1 MKSLLKSLYRKTPLL
16 SLLSGVF
23 VFVSCSAML
32 LTGYDLSSAGAL
44 ALGGLPLT
52 AAVLDVVRLL
62 PRSGAKLKQELAAGD
77 SQGGADLQ
85 QFLQD
90 RADDLTARE
99 TQLTEQSLLL
109 QQWLQFPDAMDWNQ
123 RASTDPSLIDHAQS
137 VKADPLA
144 KHDVELKQLIE
155 GKTHELFEDIRND
168 VYRTE
173 KGGVK
178 VFDYGR
184 IRADLYRL
192 LADVVAIYK
201 PGEQDFL
208 LKTNLEASTRAMGH
222 ASLRLMVAAES
233 LPGNVYQYN
242 FQTIYDMV
250 SRAVK
255 AFGYYKTAKPYLDI
269 ASSVFYAGRFASG
282 ASPITLAAWWAASKA
297 TTYGA
302 SRLSEHVI
310 NEQAIGLIRQL
321 VEIFAVEVAAIY
333 SPQVRYRDAQWIY
346 GVELVHFASQV
357 PLPPE
362 VRLAALGELGKLTL
376 RAEYGRVSLM
386 RQLASGATSR
396 PDQYLP
402 AESLSQQDRVIVAQQ
417 LEQFVTT
424 HLLKASVQQV
434 SSEQLHQWF
443 AEVAER
449 LQIAIKKWGH
459 ELSDQEQLVAACQ
472 TLLAFRLEFFGEDA
486 AAAIKQLD
494 GTKTLS
500 QLSIEERRQWEA
512 DGLSEPPFFFAPPPL
527 PPEAQICER
536 WFDDLLAM
544 VPPLPPAATQIG
556 DSQLSADVKLEAG
569 SEFLLRRWLGQDAML
584 QAAYFLRKDAQQ
596 IQARYQEASQQ
607 ELFQQCQ
614 NPADDSK
621 TLPPVLFLQQQ
632 LGGVQVAAHYQ
643 CSEIQTDDARVTG
656 DGFLTQL
663 GDTLVAYQVSEASDD
678 PAHQVL
684 YLVAIAKRDQV
695 QATKQSGYLRSSC
708 RLRFPSGE
716 SVTVVGGA
724 FSSYETFFA
733 DLRV

>member
-1 MKSLLKSLYRKTPLL
+1 MKSLVKSLYRKTPLL
-16 SLLSGVF
+16 SLLAGVI
-23 VFVSCSAML
+23 VFASCSVLL
-32 LTGYDLSSAGAL
+32 LTGYDLSSGGAL
-44 ALGGLPLT
+44 ALGGGPLV
-52 AAVLDVVRLL
+52 AAVVDVVRLL
-62 PRSGAKLKQELAAGD
+62 PRSRTKLKEELAAGD
-77 SQGGADLQ
+77 SESSADLE

-90 RADDLTARE
+90 HADELTARE
-99 TQLTEQSLLL
+99 AQLTEQSLLL
-109 QQWLQFPDAMDWNQ
+109 QQWLQFPDALDWNRQ
-123 RASTDPSLIDHAQS
+123 SSNDPSLIDHAQA

-144 KHDVELKQLIE
+144 KHDAELNQLIDD
-155 GKTHELFEDIRND
+155 KTHELFEDIRND

-178 VFDYGR
+178 VFDYAR

-192 LADVVAIYK
+192 LSDVVAIYK

-208 LKTNLEASTRAMGH
+208 LQTNLEASTRAIGQ

-233 LPGNVYQYN
+233 LPGNVWQYN

-333 SPQVRYRDAQWIY
+333 SPRVRYRDPQWIY

-362 VRLAALGELGKLTL
+362 VRLAALGELGKLSL

-386 RQLASGATSR
+386 KQLAGGASSR
-396 PDQYLP
+396 PDRYMP

-417 LEQFVTT
+417 LEQFVTK

-434 SSEQLHQWF
+434 SSEQLHHWF

-459 ELSDQEQLVAACQ
+459 ELSDQEQVVAACQ
-472 TLLAFRLEFFGEDA
+472 TLLAFRLEFFGEEA
-486 AAAIKQLD
+486 AEAIKQLS
-494 GTKTLS
+494 GSKTLNE
-500 QLSIEERRQWEA
+500 LSPKKREQWEA
-512 DGLSEPPFFFAPPPL
+512 EGLTEPPFFFAPPPL
-527 PPEAQICER
+527 PPDAEICEH
-536 WFDDLLAM
+536 WFNDLLAM

-556 DSQLSADVKLEAG
+556 ELELSSELEIRAGAD
-569 SEFLLRRWLGQDAML
+569 FLLRRWLGEDAML
-584 QAAYFLRKDAQQ
+584 QAAYFLRKDAKQ
-596 IQARYQEASQQ
+596 IQTRYQEASQQ
-607 ELFQQCQ
+607 KVFQHCQ
-614 NPADDSK
+614 HPAVDGK
-621 TLPPVLFLQQQ
+621 AIPAVLFLQQQ
-632 LGGVQVAAHYQ
+632 LSGDDVTAHYQ
-643 CSEIQTDDARVTG
+643 CSENQTDDDRPVAE
-656 DGFLTQL
+656 GFLTQL
-663 GDTLVAYQVSEASDD
+663 GDRLVAYQISAASDD

-684 YLVAIAKRDQV
+684 HIIATAKREDV
-695 QATKQSGYLRSSC
+695 KVAKQSGYVRSSC
-708 RLRFPSGE
+708 QVTFPNDS
-716 SVTVVGGA
+716 SVTLVGGA

-733 DLRV
+733 DLNV